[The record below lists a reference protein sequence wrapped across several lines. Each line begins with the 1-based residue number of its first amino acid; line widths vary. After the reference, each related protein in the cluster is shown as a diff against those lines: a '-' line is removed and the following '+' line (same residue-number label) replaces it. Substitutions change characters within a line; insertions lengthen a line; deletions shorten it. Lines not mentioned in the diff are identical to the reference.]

1 MRKGDVELLAP
12 AGSYEALVAA
22 VQSGA
27 NAVYV
32 GGKQFGARAFANNF
46 DNETMQKAIEYCHLR
61 DVSLYVTV
69 NTLYTDDQFHE
80 LIEYITFLYQ
90 SGIDAFIV
98 QDMGLF
104 HLIKNYFPDAQIH
117 MSTQASVKNLEG
129 VLFFEEKQVDR
140 VVLARELYIKD
151 IEDIAKNTHIDLEVF
166 VHGALCMSY
175 SGQCLMSSMI
185 AKRSGNKGKCGQP
198 CRLPYELIENGEI
211 ITGKDKYLLSPQDLC
226 SIEHVGELIDAG
238 VKSFKIEG
246 RMKRP
251 EYVYSVVSAYRKA
264 IDAYQN
270 KKQVNLKDDIIDMK
284 KMFNRGFTEGFLFQ
298 NSLSLAKSI
307 PGNQG
312 IYLGHIHHYQKNRKL
327 LYITLNES
335 LSQNDRIYFPKD
347 DLTRT
352 ITKLYNNNKL
362 INHAQKGELIAIE
375 LDSKIDLKQDVYK
388 VIDYEL
394 IQNIQNTLKTEHIQ
408 LPVDIELNGEMD
420 KPLQLTMSC
429 LGHIVT
435 VYSQSVVEKALKTPL
450 SSKRLKEQLCK
461 LGNTIYRANH
471 VFISFPD
478 QGIISIKEINELRRK
493 AIEQLNSKR
502 LNNNRLIKKID
513 YLPFY
518 KKDYTQKKLA
528 VKVST
533 KHMLDHVNINSIDQ
547 IFIPFYEYEQ
557 YSDKII
563 PYVPFLYDKKELMS
577 FIHSPIY
584 KQIKTIMVSDLGAYQ
599 LMKNDKKIILNANF
613 NIANSF
619 SLKEFDCDCVLSLEM
634 SQKEINNLHTM
645 NQLYLT
651 SYTKIVN
658 MNLKHC
664 IISDHYFHYKNKHCS
679 LCQKNKYQL
688 KDRKGELFDII
699 TDPHCHN
706 YILNNRSLYLEKTD
720 NFNVDYLLLDFINE
734 EKPLIENIIHDFQMN
749 VLQNKKSQLITSLD
763 TFRGYY

>member
-1 MRKGDVELLAP
+1 MRKGDIELLAP
-12 AGSYEALVAA
+12 AGSYEALVGA

-46 DNETMQKAIEYCHLR
+46 DNETIQKAIEYCHLR
-61 DVSLYVTV
+61 NVSLYVTV
-69 NTLYTDDQFHE
+69 NTLYNDDQFHE
-80 LIEYITFLYQ
+80 LIKYITFLYQ

-129 VLFFEEKQVDR
+129 VLFFEEKQIDR
-140 VVLARELYIKD
+140 VVLARELHIKD

-166 VHGALCMSY
+166 IHGALCMSY

-198 CRLPYELIENGEI
+198 CRLPYELIENGKI

-226 SIEHVGELIDAG
+226 SIEHIGELIDAG
-238 VKSFKIEG
+238 IKSFKIEG

-270 KKQVNLKDDIIDMK
+270 NKTVSLKEDIFNMK

-312 IYLGHIHHYQKNRKL
+312 IYLGHIDHYQKNNKL
-327 LYITLNES
+327 LYIILNES

-352 ITKLYNNNKL
+352 ITKLYKNNKL
-362 INHAQKGELIAIE
+362 INRAKKGELIAIE
-375 LDSKIDLKQDVYK
+375 LDSKINLKQDVYK
-388 VIDYEL
+388 VIDYEF
-394 IQNIQNTLKTEHIQ
+394 IQNIQNTLKKEHIQ
-408 LPVDIELNGEMD
+408 LPIDIELNGEMY
-420 KPLQLTMSC
+420 KPLQLIISC
-429 LGHIVT
+429 FNKKVT
-435 VYSQSVVEKALKTPL
+435 VYSQAVVEKALKTPL
-450 SSKRLKEQLCK
+450 SSKRLEEQLCK
-461 LGNTIYRANH
+461 LGNTIYYADH
-471 VFISFPD
+471 VHISFPD
-478 QGIISIKEINELRRK
+478 QGIISIKEVNELRRK
-493 AIEQLNSKR
+493 AIELLNNKR
-502 LNNNRLIKKID
+502 LNYKRFIKEID
-513 YLPFY
+513 YPSFQ

-533 KHMLDHVNINSIDQ
+533 KHMLDHINIDSIDQ
-547 IFIPFYEYEQ
+547 IFIPFYEYKH
-557 YSDKII
+557 YSSKVI
-563 PYVPFLYDKKELMS
+563 PYVPFLYDKKELMT
-577 FIHSPIY
+577 FMHSHIY
-584 KQIKTIMVSDLGAYQ
+584 KQIKTIMVSDFGAYQ
-599 LMKNDKKIILNANF
+599 LMKNDKKIILNSNF
-613 NIANSF
+613 NITNSF
-619 SLKEFDCDCVLSLEM
+619 SLKEFDCHCILSLEM

-651 SYTKIVN
+651 AYSKIVN

-664 IISDHYFHYKNKHCS
+664 VISDHYFHYKNKHCS

-699 TDPHCHN
+699 TDQHCHN
-706 YILNNRSLYLEKTD
+706 YILNNRSIYLEKID
-720 NFNVDYLLLDFINE
+720 DFNVDYLLLDFINE
-734 EKPLIENIIHDFQMN
+734 EKSLIENIIYDFQIYI
-749 VLQNKKSQLITSLD
+749 LHNKKSQLISSLD
-763 TFRGYY
+763 TIRGYY